1 MDSILNTKHV
11 FFITDKNYILPKENE
26 NIIIQKYF
34 DISKKQIFSF
44 TTQNNELFIVL
55 NQKTFGSA
63 FFGNT
68 VITTPKYY
76 IIKKFNPILL
86 LIQIIYAEEKRE
98 ETKDKKTNI
107 NDFIDTNAII
117 QKYEDNFKSLQK
129 SEIFNNNNYDS
140 IFKSSMNLVKHIFEK
155 YSKLIESIA
164 EIKEFE
170 EIEKKICAKKC
181 ESKIFNYLN
190 SKVNNLKEEEIK
202 EIEDLKPANEK
213 EKKELMD
220 RVSFERLSILEPFL
234 PNELYL
240 KYRDY
245 RFKEF
250 AEEDEISKKSNISEK
265 SRNKRKNVEEKSNKK
280 RKNKKETEEKSK
292 RQFGIDN
299 FFPVKTN
306 K

>member
-86 LIQIIYAEEKRE
+86 LIQIIYSEEKME

-117 QKYEDNFKSLQK
+117 QKYEDNLKSLQK

-299 FFPVKTN
+299 YFPVKT
-306 K
+306 KK

>member
-1 MDSILNTKHV
+1 MESIQNTKHV
-11 FFITDKNYILPKENE
+11 FFITDKNYILPNENE
-26 NIIIQKYF
+26 NITIQKYF

-44 TTQNNELFIVL
+44 TTQKDELFIVL

-86 LIQIIYAEEKRE
+86 LIQIIYADEKKEES
-98 ETKDKKTNI
+98 KDKTTNT
-107 NDFIDTNAII
+107 NDFVDTNAII
-117 QKYEDNFKSLQK
+117 QKYEDNLKSLQK
-129 SEIFNNNNYDS
+129 SEIFNTINYES
-140 IFKSSMNLVKHIFEK
+140 IFKSSMNLVKYIFEK
-155 YSKLIESIA
+155 YPKLIDSIA

-220 RVSFERLSILEPFL
+220 RFSFERLSILEPFL

-250 AEEDEISKKSNISEK
+250 AEEDEISKKSNNSAK
-265 SRNKRKNVEEKSNKK
+265 SRNKRKNVGEKSNKK
-280 RKNKKETEEKSK
+280 RKNKKEPEEKSK

-299 FFPVKTN
+299 FFQAATK

>member
-1 MDSILNTKHV
+1 MDSIQNTKHV

-44 TTQNNELFIVL
+44 TTQKDELFIVL

-86 LIQIIYAEEKRE
+86 LIQIIYADEKKEES
-98 ETKDKKTNI
+98 KDKTTII

-117 QKYEDNFKSLQK
+117 QKYEDNLKSLQK
-129 SEIFNNNNYDS
+129 SEIFNNINYEL

-155 YSKLIESIA
+155 YSKLIDSIA

-202 EIEDLKPANEK
+202 EIEDLKPANEN
-213 EKKELMD
+213 EKKELID

-250 AEEDEISKKSNISEK
+250 AEEDEISKKSNVSEK

-280 RKNKKETEEKSK
+280 RKNKKEPEEKSK

-299 FFPVKTN
+299 FFHAAAK